1 MESKLFAPV
10 RLGALSPKNRV
21 VMAPLTRC
29 RADNPEAAPTALMA
43 RYYAQ
48 RAGAGL
54 IISEGT
60 IVSPQA
66 RGYPYTPG
74 IWSDAQVA
82 GWRLVTDAVHRAG
95 GSIVCQIWHCGR
107 LSLPDFHGGE
117 LPVAPSA
124 INPDWRMFSG
134 EGLKPT
140 VTPRALSREEIAG
153 IVADFRRAAR
163 NAVAAGFDGIEI
175 HSSNGYLFHQFFSRC
190 SNTRTDEYGGSR
202 ENRGRFLFEV
212 LDAVGRELPFDRVGI
227 RLNPMMNGMHGM
239 TVDEDTA
246 PMFESLIHRANDY
259 RLAYVHLTE
268 PFMPNQLEG
277 AVGALAEVARHF
289 RPLCQAPLLIN
300 GGFDQ
305 ARAEAWLAENWCDA
319 VAFGKLFIA
328 NPDLPER
335 FRRGAPLNPP
345 NPDTFYQGGEMGYV
359 DYPVWEAAT

>member
-1 MESKLFAPV
+1 MESKLLAPV
-10 RLGALSPKNRV
+10 QLGALSLKNRV

-54 IISEGT
+54 IISEGM
-60 IVSPQA
+60 IVSLQA

-82 GWRLVTDAVHRAG
+82 GWRLVTDAVHQAG
-95 GSIVCQIWHCGR
+95 GLIVCQLWHCGR
-107 LSLPDFHGGE
+107 LSLPEFHGGE

-124 INPDWRMFSG
+124 INPNWRMFSS

-140 VTPRALSREEIAG
+140 VTPRALSREDIVG
-153 IVADFRRAAR
+153 IVADFQRAAR
-163 NAVAAGFDGIEI
+163 NAVAAEFDGIEI

-190 SNTRTDEYGGSR
+190 SNTRNDEYGGSH
-202 ENRGRFLFEV
+202 ENRGRLLFEV
-212 LDAVGRELPFDRVGI
+212 LDAVGRELPHDRVGI
-227 RLNPMMNGMHGM
+227 RLNPMMNNMHGIQ
-239 TVDEDTA
+239 VDEDTV
-246 PMFESLIHRANDY
+246 PMFEFLIRRANDY
-259 RLAYVHLTE
+259 RLAYVHLSE
-268 PFMPNQLEG
+268 PFMPSQLEG

-305 ARAEAWLAENWCDA
+305 ARAETWLTENWCDA

-335 FRRGAPLNPP
+335 FRHCAPLNAPD
-345 NPDTFYQGGEMGYV
+345 PDTFYQGGEKGYV
-359 DYPVWEAAT
+359 DYPVWAAT

>member
-1 MESKLFAPV
+1 MESKLLVPV
-10 RLGALSPKNRV
+10 QLGALSLKNRV

-29 RADNPEAAPTALMA
+29 RADNSGAAPTDLIA

-54 IISEGT
+54 IVSEGT

-82 GWRLVTDAVHRAG
+82 GWRRVTDAVHQAG
-95 GSIVCQIWHCGR
+95 GLIVCQIWHCGR

-117 LPVAPSA
+117 APVAPSA
-124 INPDWRMFSG
+124 IDPDWRMFSG

-140 VTPRALSREEIAG
+140 VTPRALSREGIAQ
-153 IVADFRRAAR
+153 IVADFQRAAR
-163 NAVAAGFDGIEI
+163 HAVAAGFDGVEI
-175 HSSNGYLFHQFFSRC
+175 HSSNGYLFHQFFARC
-190 SNTRTDEYGGSR
+190 SNARTDEYGGSH

-227 RLNPMMNGMHGM
+227 RLNPMMNNMHGM
-239 TVDEDTA
+239 TVDEDTV
-246 PMFESLIHRANDY
+246 PMFESLIRRANGY
-259 RLAYVHLTE
+259 GLAYVHLSE
-268 PFMPNQLEG
+268 PFMPNQLDG
-277 AVGALAEVARHF
+277 AVGAVAEVARHF

-305 ARAEAWLAENWCDA
+305 ARAETWLAGNWCDA

-335 FRRGAPLNPP
+335 FQRGAPLNA
-345 NPDTFYQGGEMGYV
+345 PDLETFYQGGEKGYV
-359 DYPVWEAAT
+359 DYPALA

>member
-1 MESKLFAPV
+1 MESKLLAPV
-10 RLGALSPKNRV
+10 RLGALSLKNRV

-43 RYYAQ
+43 RYYVQ

-60 IVSPQA
+60 IVSPHA

-82 GWRLVTDAVHRAG
+82 GWRQVTDAVHRTG
-95 GSIVCQIWHCGR
+95 GLIVCQIWHCGR

-140 VTPRALSREEIAG
+140 VTPRALNREEIVG

-163 NAVAAGFDGIEI
+163 NAVAAGFDWIEI

-190 SNTRTDEYGGSR
+190 SNARTDEYGGSY

-212 LDAVGRELPFDRVGI
+212 LDAVGGELPFDRVGI

-239 TVDEDTA
+239 TVDEDTV
-246 PMFESLIHRANDY
+246 PMFESLIRRANEY

-277 AVGALAEVARHF
+277 VVGALPEVARHF
-289 RPLCQAPLLIN
+289 RPLCHAPLLIN

-305 ARAEAWLAENWCDA
+305 ARAETWLAEDRCDA

-335 FRRGAPLNPP
+335 FWRGVPLNA
-345 NPDTFYQGGEMGYV
+345 PDLETFYQGGEKGYV
-359 DYPVWEAAT
+359 DYPTWEAAA

>member
-1 MESKLFAPV
+1 MESKLLAPV
-10 RLGALSPKNRV
+10 QLGALSLKNRV

-54 IISEGT
+54 IISEGM
-60 IVSPQA
+60 IVSLQA

-82 GWRLVTDAVHRAG
+82 GWRLVTDAVHQAG
-95 GSIVCQIWHCGR
+95 GLIVCQLWHCGR
-107 LSLPDFHGGE
+107 LSLPEFHGGE

-124 INPDWRMFSG
+124 INPNWRMFSS

-140 VTPRALSREEIAG
+140 VTPRALSREDIVG
-153 IVADFRRAAR
+153 IVADFQRAAR
-163 NAVAAGFDGIEI
+163 NAVAAEFDGIEI

-190 SNTRTDEYGGSR
+190 SNTRNDEYGGSH
-202 ENRGRFLFEV
+202 ENRGRLLFEV
-212 LDAVGRELPFDRVGI
+212 LDAVGRELPHDRVGI
-227 RLNPMMNGMHGM
+227 RLNPMMNNMHGIQ
-239 TVDEDTA
+239 VDEDTV
-246 PMFESLIHRANDY
+246 PMFEFLIRRANDY
-259 RLAYVHLTE
+259 RLAYVHLSE
-268 PFMPNQLEG
+268 PFMPSQLEG

-305 ARAEAWLAENWCDA
+305 ARAETWLTENWCDA

-335 FRRGAPLNPP
+335 FRRGAPLNAPD
-345 NPDTFYQGGEMGYV
+345 PDTFYQGGEKGYV
-359 DYPVWEAAT
+359 DYPVWEIGA

>member
-1 MESKLFAPV
+1 MESKLLAPTQ
-10 RLGALSPKNRV
+10 LGAFSLKNRV

-48 RAGAGL
+48 RASAGL
-54 IISEGT
+54 IVSEGT

-82 GWRLVTDAVHRAG
+82 SWRWVTDAVHQADG
-95 GSIVCQIWHCGR
+95 LIVCQVWHCGR
-107 LSLPDFHGGE
+107 LSLPDFHGDE

-124 INPDWRMFSG
+124 INPGWRMFSG

-140 VTPRALSREEIAG
+140 VTPRALTREDIAG
-153 IVADFRRAAR
+153 IVADFQRAAR

-190 SNTRTDEYGGSR
+190 SNTRTDEYGGSH
-202 ENRGRFLFEV
+202 ENRGRLLFEV
-212 LDAVGRELPFDRVGI
+212 LDAVGRELPHDRVGI
-227 RLNPMMNGMHGM
+227 RLNPMMNNMHGIK
-239 TVDEDTA
+239 VDEDTVS
-246 PMFESLIHRANDY
+246 MFEFLIRRANGY
-259 RLAYVHLTE
+259 GLAYVHLAE

-277 AVGALAEVARHF
+277 AVGALANVARHF

-319 VAFGKLFIA
+319 VAFGRLFIA

-335 FRRGAPLNPP
+335 FRHGAPLNA
-345 NPDTFYQGGEMGYV
+345 PDLETFYQGGEKGYV
-359 DYPVWEAAT
+359 DYPVW